1 MAKMNDR
8 KERSGSA
15 LGFEAELWAAADKMR
30 GHMDPR
36 TTNTSASASS
46 SSNTT
51 FLNGLALQKFP
62 ANGDESLPVI
72 KIAQLRAGNSDG
84 ADRASYNVPGEY
96 VIEDGDVLFSWSGS
110 LEVGGCLHL
119 FEPKLGPE
127 CRSVRRI

>member
-1 MAKMNDR
+1 MTGKRGAGLPLASRRNFGPQR
-8 KERSGSA
+8 IRC
-15 LGFEAELWAAADKMR
+15 AATWT
-30 GHMDPR
+30 PR